1 MDAAP
6 AVGPQGGPALATKR
20 RLWLTSRFRVTAH
33 WLLMASGRMLTI
45 VLLALAG
52 TLGQGIRI
60 LTLTGMGR

>member
-6 AVGPQGGPALATKR
+6 AVGLQGAPALATKR
-20 RLWLTSRFRVTAH
+20 RPWLSSRFRVTAH
-33 WLLMASGRMLTI
+33 WLLMAFGRMLTI

-52 TLGQGIRI
+52 TLERGRA